1 MSTLAYRLSPMEKNS
16 AQKKLGIRLV
26 CMSDL
31 HNIDPFYKVPD
42 GDVLIVAGDI
52 CGVGNESELKE
63 FDDFLAL
70 QPHSLKVV
78 VAGNHDWPFALSTPD
93 EAKKLLKNAIYLED
107 SGIEVF
113 GLTFWG
119 SPWQPWF
126 FDWAFNLPRG
136 EKLADVWS
144 KIPSDTDILIT
155 HSPPYG
161 ILDVADGYHVGC
173 EQLSKALEY
182 IKPKL
187 HVFGH
192 IHQGYGSLER
202 DGTIYVNASLRDES
216 YRLVN
221 PPIVVD
227 L

>member
-1 MSTLAYRLSPMEKNS
+1 MKNLAQNKI
-16 AQKKLGIRLV
+16 GIRIV

-31 HNIDPFYKVPD
+31 HNIDMFYKVPD

-52 CGVGNESELKE
+52 CGVGNEAELKE
-63 FDDFLAL
+63 FDDFLTL
-70 QPHSLKVV
+70 QPHPLKIV

-173 EQLSKALEY
+173 EQLSQALEY